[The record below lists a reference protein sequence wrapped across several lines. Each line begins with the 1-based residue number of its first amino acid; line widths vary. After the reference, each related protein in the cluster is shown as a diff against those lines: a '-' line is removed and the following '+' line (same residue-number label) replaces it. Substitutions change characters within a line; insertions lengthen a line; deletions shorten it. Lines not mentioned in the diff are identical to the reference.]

1 MGAVVMIPAPFDH
14 QTKANE
20 KLNPLQYAALFADMG
35 TGKSRIAIDW
45 FIHKHN
51 TIGSNHVV
59 IIGPIVVLQQWL
71 NEQLPTHCSVHYNA
85 YVYNSKPSIKHTQQ
99 LDNFMMSAKYSKG
112 LHIFLINFDSF
123 ASKKGATL
131 VEQFLSTHTSPPV
144 IIIDESSR
152 IKSPDALSVKSIVK
166 LRKTYPESFRLI
178 MSGTPASKSPVDL
191 WSQFD
196 FLTHNYFQC
205 GYVFFRSQHTV
216 RTVKKLQIKGRLM
229 QIESVLDR
237 HTYDKIKLVI
247 DRNTK
252 DGKLHPDVPAMLQAQ
267 FHLTAEDFWCIVN
280 SQVFTRFKNT
290 DKIREQIK
298 PITYAVKRSECVDLP
313 EKIYQTI
320 TCELNPEQK
329 KLIKDLV
336 QYSAAVYGEDVLTVE
351 VTALIGMRVLQI
363 CGGNFSHLTDLEGKY
378 ATKPIS
384 GSNSKLQYILKDIPE
399 IGEQQFIICA
409 VFTPEIELLQ
419 KEISKVAEVGSL
431 YGETS
436 DTQRAKVVQDFKAG
450 YLQGLIMNPTVGG
463 YGLNLQ
469 MASVQY
475 WYSRNYR
482 TEARLQTEDRI
493 HRIGT
498 DKSPIYKDLVSNIKF
513 EQDVLDVLREG
524 KEINDVFVNKKINE
538 IFKL

>member
-1 MGAVVMIPAPFDH
+1 MIPAPFEH
-14 QTKANE
+14 QKKANE

-45 FIHKHN
+45 FIDKHIN
-51 TIGSNHVV
+51 YESNHVV

-71 NEQLPTHCSVHYNA
+71 NEQLPNHCCVHYSA
-85 YVYNSKPSIKHTQQ
+85 HVYNSKPSAKYIKS
-99 LDNFMMSAKYSKG
+99 LDNFMMSAKYHYNRV
-112 LHIFLINFDSF
+112 LHIFMINFDSF
-123 ASKKGATL
+123 ASKKGETL
-131 VEQFLSTHTSPPV
+131 VKQFLSTHTAPPV
-144 IIIDESSR
+144 IVIDESSR
-152 IKSPDALSVKSIVK
+152 IKSPDALSVKSIVR
-166 LRKTYPESFRLI
+166 LRKIYPESFRLI

-196 FLTHNYFQC
+196 FLTHNYFNC
-205 GYVFFRSQHTV
+205 GYVFFRSKHTI
-216 RTVKKLQIKGRLM
+216 RTIKKLQIKGRLTS
-229 QIESVLDR
+229 IEATLDR
-237 HTYDKIKLVI
+237 QTYDKIKLVI
-247 DRNTK
+247 ENNTK
-252 DGKLHPDVPAMLQAQ
+252 DGKLHPDVPAMLQSKFQ
-267 FHLTAEDFWCIVN
+267 LTSEDFWFIVN
-280 SQVFTRFKNT
+280 SKAFTRFKNT
-290 DKIREQIK
+290 DKIRDQIQ
-298 PITYAVKRSECVDLP
+298 PITYAIKRTDCIDLP

-329 KLIKDLV
+329 KLINDLV
-336 QYSAAVYGEDVLTVE
+336 QYSATVYEEEVLTVD
-351 VTALIGMRVLQI
+351 VKALIGMRVLQI

-378 ATKPIS
+378 ATTPIS
-384 GSNSKLQYILKDIPE
+384 GANSKLQYILKDIPE
-399 IGEQQFIICA
+399 IGEQQFIVCA

-419 KEISKVAEVGSL
+419 KELLKVAEVGSL
-431 YGETS
+431 YGATS

-450 YLQGLIMNPTVGG
+450 YLQGLVMNPSVGG

-513 EQDVLDVLREG
+513 EHDVLDVLREG
-524 KEINDVFVNKKINE
+524 KEINDVFVNKTLNE